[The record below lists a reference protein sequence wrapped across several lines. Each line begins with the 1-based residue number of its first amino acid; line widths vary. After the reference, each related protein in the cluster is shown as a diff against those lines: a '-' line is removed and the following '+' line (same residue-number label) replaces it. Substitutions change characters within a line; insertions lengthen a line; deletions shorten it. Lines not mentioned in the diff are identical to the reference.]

1 MTIQFHGIRPHFSR
15 MSRTDEWSPGANLPG
30 FRAGLQRIR
39 LMCAVR
45 RTGKIA
51 GVNAIVITVSDSCYA
66 GRRRDLSGPAVAAA
80 LTASGLAVDALVTVP
95 DEIDPIAQAL
105 RLNAARASLL
115 VTTGGTGIAR
125 RDVTPEA
132 TRSVC
137 ERILDGFAERMRAEG
152 LKKTPLAPLSRAVC
166 GTLGSTLIL
175 NVPGSPQGAVQSLEA
190 VLGLIPHALALL
202 AGHTEHSGTPAD
214 GRAE

>member
-1 MTIQFHGIRPHFSR
+1 MAACG
-15 MSRTDEWSPGANLPG
+15 
-30 FRAGLQRIR
+30 RIGR
-39 LMCAVR
+39 IVD
-45 RTGKIA
+45 
-51 GVNAIVITVSDSCYA
+51 VNAIVITVSDSCYG
-66 GRRRDLSGPAVAAA
+66 GRRQDLSGPAVAAA
-80 LTASGLAVDALVTVP
+80 LTANGFAVDALVTVP
-95 DEIDPIAQAL
+95 DDADQIAKAL
-105 RLNAARASLL
+105 RLNATRARLL
-115 VTTGGTGIAR
+115 VTTGGTGLAP

-137 ERILDGFAERMRAEG
+137 ERIVDGFAERMRTEG

-202 AGHTEHSGTPAD
+202 SGHTEHGGTIA
-214 GRAE
+214 GGGQAG